1 NVNTVLNICVY
12 TVQIMVLLLL
22 KDYYIYVAVFIFST
36 ITENIIIGKK
46 AQIHFPYIEADGRIS
61 AEDKKVIIQ
70 HTKGVALQKVCST
83 SRNSLDS
90 IVISMFL
97 GLNMIA
103 IYSNYYYIMISIH
116 NILYQIPDSI
126 RATV

>member
-1 NVNTVLNICVY
+1 MYLSNASISYFIFAHKKALLIAYQRSDVISNVNTVLNICVY

-61 AEDKKVIIQ
+61 AEDKKLLFS
-70 HTKGVALQKVCST
+70 TPKVLHFKKSVRHRVT
-83 SRNSLDS
+83 HL
-90 IVISMFL
+90 
-97 GLNMIA
+97 
-103 IYSNYYYIMISIH
+103 
-116 NILYQIPDSI
+116 
-126 RATV
+126 TV

>member
-1 NVNTVLNICVY
+1 DRSVAHRSFISFPTRRSSD
-12 TVQIMVLLLL
+12 L
-22 KDYYIYVAVFIFST
+22 KGI
-36 ITENIIIGKK
+36 
-46 AQIHFPYIEADGRIS
+46 
-61 AEDKKVIIQ
+61 
-70 HTKGVALQKVCST
+70 ALQKVCST

-126 RATV
+126 RATVGNSVARSEEHTSELQSRFDLVCRLL